1 MGGYYLEN
9 KSKNFL
15 EKMSTR
21 DYEGWRRYGKWKK
34 EQYENYQKQMSDREI
49 MDAKHKSHKKVPVVK
64 NIDQMPDQKWHR
76 RISFIKSGIRIVG
89 YLAIPINIP
98 SAVAL
103 LVVSEAVG
111 IIEELV

>member
-1 MGGYYLEN
+1 
-9 KSKNFL
+9 
-15 EKMSTR
+15 MSTR
-21 DYEGWRRYGKWKK
+21 NYEGWRRYGKWKK

-49 MDAKHKSHKKVPVVK
+49 MNAKRGLNNPSVK

-89 YLAIPINIP
+89 YGFIPFNLT
-98 SAVAL
+98 AATAL
-103 LVVSEAVG
+103 LVVSEVVG